1 MFDALL
7 RLQLAPIVERLAQM
21 ETQLEDLYRRAESF
35 CRIGVCQEVDAASNT
50 CKVRH
55 GELLTPAIRFFN
67 PSAGA
72 QTETRIPTVGEQ
84 CLLLNYG
91 GGEGGGQSVALFGLN
106 SDRFPPLSSVAS
118 LTSRRYPD
126 GTQSAYDAAG
136 HVLDWSNGPTAFSG
150 SREQVEMSL
159 GVARLVMTAATIS
172 VQVGAVG
179 LLLDASGVHLSGPVV
194 DHQGRVISTA

>member
-84 CLLLNYG
+84 CLLLNCG

-136 HVLDWSNGPTAFSG
+136 HVLDWSNGPTAFTG

-159 GVARLVMTAATIS
+159 GAARLVMTAANIS